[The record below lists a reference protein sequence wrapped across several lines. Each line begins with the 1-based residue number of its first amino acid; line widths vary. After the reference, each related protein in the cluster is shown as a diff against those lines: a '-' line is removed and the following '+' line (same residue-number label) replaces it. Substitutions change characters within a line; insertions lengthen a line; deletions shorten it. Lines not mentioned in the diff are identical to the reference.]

1 MEKFEFLYKF
11 SKSIDKYQKNI
22 KKCNKVKEDITNFSQ
37 KELVSK
43 IYQTYNALLPY
54 ISALEYAQG
63 FNTRYYQRQTGDDH
77 VGFNGLL
84 EYVISDSNIVVGRIG
99 CLSQVHIYFNKDK
112 SIRIQHE
119 STKTN
124 KYESICFNDCKHP
137 FEDFSL
143 KNLINMSATLNYMLD
158 NFSMVEADLQEEF
171 LGRARSL
178 EALSERKLSEM
189 EDNANLIGVK

>member
-43 IYQTYNALLPY
+43 IYKTYNALLPY
-54 ISALEYAQG
+54 ISALEHVHG
-63 FNTRYYQRQTGDDH
+63 FNFRNYQRQTNNDH
-77 VGFNGLL
+77 VGFGGQL
-84 EYVISDSNIVVGRIG
+84 EYVINANNIVVGRIG
-99 CLSQVHIYFNKDK
+99 CFHQVHIYFDKDK

-124 KYESICFNDCKHP
+124 KYETICFKDCKRP
-137 FEDFSL
+137 FKDFSL
-143 KNLINMSATLNYMLD
+143 KDLINMSATLDYMLN
-158 NFSMVEADLQEEF
+158 NFSIVEADLQEEF
-171 LGRARSL
+171 LKMARSL
-178 EALSERKLSEM
+178 EATSERQLSEM

>member
-1 MEKFEFLYKF
+1 MEKCEFLYKF

-77 VGFNGLL
+77 VGFNGQL
-84 EYVISDSNIVVGRIG
+84 EYVISDNNIVVGRIG
-99 CLSQVHIYFNKDK
+99 CFHQVHIYFNKDK
-112 SIRIQHE
+112 SIKIQHE

-124 KYESICFNDCKHP
+124 KYESICFKDCKHP
-137 FEDFSL
+137 FEDFPL
-143 KNLINMSATLNYMLD
+143 KDLINMSATLNYLLD
-158 NFSMVEADLQEEF
+158 NFSIVEVDLQEEF
-171 LGRARSL
+171 LKRARSL
-178 EALSERKLSEM
+178 EATSEMKLSEM